1 MKTSMIESST
11 FRMRRCEMMIRE
23 LREKSRAISDRE
35 YIEMCR
41 EHPKRFVF
49 INFEFEAY
57 GDRSYLLDKVTGE
70 YVSTFRSCGD

>member
-1 MKTSMIESST
+1 MT
-11 FRMRRCEMMIRE
+11 IRE
-23 LREKSRAISDRE
+23 LREISRAISDRE

-41 EHPKRFVF
+41 EHPKRFERVG
-49 INFEFEAY
+49 FEFEAY